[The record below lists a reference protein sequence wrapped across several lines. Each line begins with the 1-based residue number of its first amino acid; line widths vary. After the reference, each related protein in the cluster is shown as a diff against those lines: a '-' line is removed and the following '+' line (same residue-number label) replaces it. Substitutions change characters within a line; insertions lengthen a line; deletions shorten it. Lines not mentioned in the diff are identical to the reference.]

1 MKTIEKKKSL
11 ASISKSC
18 KVYEKP
24 KDHHQD
30 EGSTSSKIHKCE
42 FCNKIF
48 RCGKGLGGHKR
59 IHSQALGKEGES
71 KAKANC
77 NSNDGKLS
85 CDVCKKNFQSNKALH
100 GHMRSHPER
109 EWRGMNPNKD
119 NNIDYYNDDQDQYVL
134 SASNSKELVIDDES
148 KSWARRLFKTGK
160 RGRSS
165 GEVVIAAQ
173 ILVYMSTDKHLH
185 DNFNEDLDD
194 EDKKENVV
202 PSTSGLVGD
211 IDETKLKNDNNKRRK
226 KLVKLMSPCST
237 SKDNVLLD

>member
-1 MKTIEKKKSL
+1 METVEKKKRL

-18 KVYEKP
+18 KVYEKL
-24 KDHHQD
+24 KGHHHD

-42 FCNKIF
+42 FCNKTF

-59 IHSQALGKEGES
+59 IHSQAQRKEGES
-71 KAKANC
+71 KANANC

-85 CDVCKKNFQSNKALH
+85 CDVCKKNFPSNKALC

-109 EWRGMNPNKD
+109 EWRAMNPNKD
-119 NNIDYYNDDQDQYVL
+119 NNIDYYDYDQDQYVL
-134 SASNSKELVIDDES
+134 DASNSKELVIDDES
-148 KSWARRLFKTGK
+148 KSRPTKLFKTSK

-173 ILVYMSTDKHLH
+173 ILVYMSTDKHLY

-194 EDKKENVV
+194 EDKENVL
-202 PSTSGLVGD
+202 PSTSALVGD
-211 IDETKLKNDNNKRRK
+211 NSERRK
-226 KLVKLMSPCST
+226 KLLKLMNPCST

>member
-1 MKTIEKKKSL
+1 MKAIEKKKSL

-24 KDHHQD
+24 KGHHDD

-59 IHSQALGKEGES
+59 IHSQALRKEGES

-77 NSNDGKLS
+77 NSNDEKLS
-85 CDVCKKNFQSNKALH
+85 CDVCKKNFPSNKALH

-119 NNIDYYNDDQDQYVL
+119 NKIYYYDDDQDQYFL

-148 KSWARRLFKTGK
+148 KSLPPRLFKTGK
-160 RGRSS
+160 RGCSS

-185 DNFNEDLDD
+185 DNFNGDLDD
-194 EDKKENVV
+194 EDKKENVL
-202 PSTSGLVGD
+202 PSTCGLVD
-211 IDETKLKNDNNKRRK
+211 MKQN
-226 KLVKLMSPCST
+226 
-237 SKDNVLLD
+237 